1 MFVTNNKA
9 INEQNNIVTIKANIF
24 NILFILSLFLN
35 NLTNI
40 KYPNTPNI
48 VPDVLV
54 MTSVMS
60 VAPKPNINWLISNT
74 KLNINPYKIT
84 FLLFLFKYALISP
97 NNKLLLLNEI
107 WLHMDNKMV

>member
-60 VAPKPNINWLISNT
+60 VAPKPNIN
-74 KLNINPYKIT
+74 
-84 FLLFLFKYALISP
+84 
-97 NNKLLLLNEI
+97 
-107 WLHMDNKMV
+107 